1 MSTEDPVHSSN
12 AWIVLFIAES
22 IVIVISNALTLL
34 AFAKIRHLRKR
45 STYLIINLA
54 VADLLVGA
62 LTVPI
67 SVLYFRKD
75 EDRVLYLGVLK
86 TTIIFIFPLA
96 SQVNLCLISMERLHA
111 TLFPFRHCLI
121 GKWFYYRGIMGSW
134 LINFFLTAI
143 MAWLDIADIH
153 PEFLYVHGT
162 LIALFVVFIAVSHI
176 AVVIKVQS
184 SRHSPPC
191 GSILKERKLTVT
203 LFIATGVSVLTI
215 LPFAIN
221 SALPVETPDRLTS
234 ISIHVDLALVALYH
248 LNSIVN
254 PFVYAIRLQEFRDE
268 IRKLIT
274 RWVKAGGKSKK
285 PFKWQGLEIIK
296 DRNAEVEQVTCVKDY
311 DRWPRM
317 NKQVCS
323 VTKISLN

>member
-1 MSTEDPVHSSN
+1 MENFWNNDNQKSPQSPASWNISQRKKTVTLFIVIGVSVLAMIPVTLYKFLPINIQTKLASDRYKHVGYAIDVIYFTSSIVNPIVYAIRLREFRNNTKKFRKARRSWRGPYIAQSIMSSLLITFIVASAMVCSDFRRCTSRILVQMSTEDPVHSSN

-176 AVVIKVQS
+176 TVVIK
-184 SRHSPPC
+184 
-191 GSILKERKLTVT
+191 
-203 LFIATGVSVLTI
+203 
-215 LPFAIN
+215 
-221 SALPVETPDRLTS
+221 
-234 ISIHVDLALVALYH
+234 
-248 LNSIVN
+248 
-254 PFVYAIRLQEFRDE
+254 
-268 IRKLIT
+268 
-274 RWVKAGGKSKK
+274 
-285 PFKWQGLEIIK
+285 
-296 DRNAEVEQVTCVKDY
+296 
-311 DRWPRM
+311 
-317 NKQVCS
+317 
-323 VTKISLN
+323 